1 MVTPAPRVSV
11 VIPARDAA
19 ATLGEQLAAVCPQ
32 VAAADGEVVLA
43 DNGSRDATREVAAA
57 AARLW
62 PVVRLVDARSGRGPG
77 GARNVGVAAARAPVV
92 AFCDADDVVAEGWLD
107 ALVGRVAADRL
118 VAGRLDRSRLG
129 GGQSWQQQD
138 DGLMRNPI
146 MPGLWCAGAG
156 NLAVRREW
164 FVALGGFC
172 EDLRAGEDVDL
183 CWRAQLAGVEMVLA
197 PDAVVHVRSRSTLR
211 GVYRQMYGWG
221 TGSRVLD
228 ARYATLREAG
238 LGDAPAGDGAPA
250 SSPADSEAGT
260 VGSSAAGA
268 PSGEVAGVASRAR
281 TTARRAARLVTR
293 RGRAD
298 AASSLGERRG
308 RSRGGFGVEVPVLTT
323 DDVAD
328 LRDAVDRV
336 RRDTLREGD
345 VPG

>member
-1 MVTPAPRVSV
+1 MATPAPRVSV

-32 VAAADGEVVLA
+32 VADADGEVVVA
-43 DNGSRDATREVAAA
+43 DNGSRDATREVATATG
-57 AARLW
+57 RRW
-62 PVVRLVDARSGRGPG
+62 PMVRLVDARSGRGPG

-118 VAGRLDRSRLG
+118 VAGRLDRTRLD
-129 GGQSWQQQD
+129 GGQSWQQQQ

-156 NLAVRREW
+156 NLAVRRDL
-164 FVALGGFC
+164 FLAVGGFC
-172 EDLRAGEDVDL
+172 EDLWAGEDVDL

-197 PDAVVHVRSRSTLR
+197 PDAVVYVRSRSALR

-221 TGSRVLD
+221 TGSRVLER
-228 ARYATLREAG
+228 RYARLRAEG
-238 LGDAPAGDGAPA
+238 LGETLADEELEVPAHEGESGPSERMPDTVRKAVGA
-250 SSPADSEAGT
+250 
-260 VGSSAAGA
+260 GSTA
-268 PSGEVAGVASRAR
+268 
-281 TTARRAARLVTR
+281 ARRALRLLSA

-298 AASSLGERRG
+298 AASALGERRG
-308 RSRGGFGVEVPVLTT
+308 RARGTFGAEVPVLSP

-328 LRDAVDRV
+328 LRER
-336 RRDTLREGD
+336 LRHSREAGAS
-345 VPG
+345 GSSQS